1 MEADWGATME
11 RRVDPDIINRNV
23 IALPPAS
30 TVGDAVRLMAERHVG
45 AVMIIEAD
53 KLIGIFTERDVVTR
67 VVARKH
73 SPDTM
78 TLAEVMTTS
87 PHTVG
92 PDDTAL
98 DALSRMSQ
106 HGFRHLPV
114 VKDGKV
120 IGMISVRDLYAAVT
134 RQLEEDIQ
142 AQESMILGT
151 GYGTG
156 A

>member
-1 MEADWGATME
+1 MEADWGATMQ

-23 IALPPAS
+23 VALPPAS
-30 TVGDAVRLMAERHVG
+30 TVGDAVRLMAERHIG
-45 AVMIIEAD
+45 AVMIIEAEN
-53 KLIGIFTERDVVTR
+53 LIGIFTERDVVTR
-67 VVARKH
+67 VIARQH
-73 SPDTM
+73 DPDTT

-87 PHTVG
+87 PQTVG

-98 DALSRMSQ
+98 EALSRMSQ

-114 VKDGKV
+114 VKDSRV

-142 AQESMILGT
+142 AQESLILGT

-156 A
+156 G